1 MFLKRLLKEN
11 LDFVKVAEKLHKD
24 LEILPDTYCIDMDM
38 LEINAKNIL
47 KEANKYGITLYYM
60 LKQIGRNPLIAKKLE
75 NIGYKGAVCVDFKEA
90 EIMMENNL
98 HLGNVG
104 HLVQIPQKMIKRIIE
119 YGTDVFTVYSI
130 DMIQK
135 ISDVAL
141 NLGKVQ
147 DIIIRVIEFDSNI
160 YVGQESGLSIEE
172 IKKMIP
178 KIKSLKGIR
187 LIGLTSFPCF
197 LYSNEEKKIKETTNL
212 KSLLNAREILLKEG
226 FDIKHI
232 NMPSITTVENMKVIS
247 EFGGTHAEPGHALT
261 GTTPLNSEGGI
272 EIPSYLY
279 ISEIS
284 HIFGEKSYFYGG
296 GYYPRSNMKYGYING
311 EVVEVDDFN
320 SENIDYYLSL
330 KGKYDIFKS
339 IILAFRT
346 QVFVTRS
353 DIVLIEG
360 IHNGNIKI
368 LGRFDSHGIER
379 RI

>member
-197 LYSNEEKKIKETTNL
+197 LYSNEEKKIKETNNL

-261 GTTPLNSEGGI
+261 GTAPVNTRESKEKQA
-272 EIPSYLY
+272 YLY
-279 ISEIS
+279 VSEIS
-284 HIFGEKSYFYGG
+284 HKFKDKSYFYGG
-296 GYYPRSNMKYGYING
+296 GYYPRGNMKYGYIDNKI
-311 EVVEVDDFN
+311 VEVNKFSSD
-320 SENIDYYLSL
+320 NIDYYLSL
-330 KGKYDIFKS
+330 DNEYNVFKP
-339 IILAFRT
+339 IILCFRT
-346 QVFVTRS
+346 QIFVTRS
-353 DIVLIEG
+353 DVILIEG
-360 IHNGNIKI
+360 ISSNNPKI
-368 LGRFDSHGIER
+368 VGRYSSHGLER
-379 RI
+379 GN